1 MVEQVRQYDVEHVR
15 LPLAIG
21 LLNEAKGNVI
31 SAKTYL
37 SEKIERLIRHDAADT
52 GANAL
57 TLLNKY
63 EGSVTNSLNEY
74 QSGLAIIQICTE
86 GISKKTVREFY
97 ISYNYDPTKAIEAL
111 NRVQKKDTDQL
122 DTTTVGGDPCYICR
136 CPFTKTGPNRKGS
149 GICSR
154 NCRESRNLCHSC
166 NQKWW
171 TSTWGRTSGCPYCR
185 SPLKWS

>member
-1 MVEQVRQYDVEHVR
+1 MVERVRQYDVEHVF

-37 SEKIERLIRHDAADT
+37 SEKIERMIKHDAADT

-74 QSGLAIIQICTE
+74 QSKFSHNTDLHKWNI
-86 GISKKTVREFY
+86 KK
-97 ISYNYDPTKAIEAL
+97 NGA
-111 NRVQKKDTDQL
+111 
-122 DTTTVGGDPCYICR
+122 
-136 CPFTKTGPNRKGS
+136 
-149 GICSR
+149 
-154 NCRESRNLCHSC
+154 
-166 NQKWW
+166 
-171 TSTWGRTSGCPYCR
+171 
-185 SPLKWS
+185 